1 VREAVT
7 EVVLM
12 GIDEMGRV
20 ATVPTLARL
29 RISSSSPPLGVERGG
44 GGPGS
49 RAGCGRQNVHHLGD
63 VDAYSSYI
71 ISSRDS
77 SGWFQIMLS
86 L

>member
-29 RISSSSPPLGVERGG
+29 RISSSSPPRPVLPPRDWGWNGG
-44 GGPGS
+44 GGRG
-49 RAGCGRQNVHHLGD
+49 RVRDVAGRTCTILAMWTPTV
-63 VDAYSSYI
+63 AT
-71 ISSRDS
+71 
-77 SGWFQIMLS
+77 
-86 L
+86 